1 MKIFVWGT
9 AVLLAIL
16 WTAGVA
22 IAVEVVQ
29 WSVGAIASGGVA
41 GITETVARIPLPEW
55 IAPVV
60 DLFGGRETL
69 AAAASW
75 LQTVSTMLPSASQSL
90 GWVVPALWVVWGL
103 GLVGLLIVT
112 VVVSRF
118 VRI

>member
-1 MKIFVWGT
+1 MKVFVWGT
-9 AVLLAIL
+9 AVLLAIF

-29 WSVGAIASGGVA
+29 WSVGAIASGGVG
-41 GITETVARIPLPEW
+41 GITEAVSRIPLPEW
-55 IAPVV
+55 VAPVI

-69 AAAASW
+69 AAVASW
-75 LQTVSTMLPSASQSL
+75 LQTVSTILPSASESL
-90 GWVVPALWVVWGL
+90 GWIVPARWVVWGL